1 MLNILIAEGT
11 PAVWQAERAG
21 FGLPSN
27 LSLLAAAVR
36 LHCPEIRCTQ
46 LNIADGKPLPFGITL
61 SDFDGVMFPGSPLH
75 IYDPDPCVTRQ
86 IDFARAAFA
95 AGVPVWGSCWGLQL
109 AVVALGGAVRRN
121 PRGRELPIARAI
133 TVTEAGRVHP
143 LLASRPAIFD
153 ALCSH
158 LDEIETLPPDSQVL
172 AANEVSA
179 IQAVTVQTAGRSSFN
194 GTQYHPEHTLAV
206 SAALIQMRAAELVE
220 EGFGTEPSEIVA
232 VAEDYCALNA
242 EPTRRDLIWRYGI
255 ASEIMDPICRT
266 TEIGNWLRAAVVPR
280 RF

>member
-11 PAVWQAERAG
+11 PAVWQTQRAG

-27 LSLLAAAVR
+27 FSLFAAAVR
-36 LHCPEIRCTQ
+36 LHCPDMHCTP
-46 LNIADGKPLPFGITL
+46 LNIADGEALPIGITL

-75 IYDPDPCVTRQ
+75 ICDPDPCVTRQ

-109 AVVALGGAVRRN
+109 AAVALGGSVRRN

-133 TVTEAGRVHP
+133 TVTQAGRAHA

-179 IQAVTVQTAGRSSFN
+179 IQAIAVQTPGRGSFH

-220 EGFGTEPSEIVA
+220 EGFGTEPAEIAA
-232 VAEDYCALNA
+232 VAADYRALA
-242 EPTRRDLIWRYGI
+242 TEPTRRDLVWRYGV
-255 ASEIMDPICRT
+255 ASEIMDPVRRT
-266 TEIGNWLRAAVVPR
+266 TEIGNWLRTVVAPR
-280 RF
+280 RL